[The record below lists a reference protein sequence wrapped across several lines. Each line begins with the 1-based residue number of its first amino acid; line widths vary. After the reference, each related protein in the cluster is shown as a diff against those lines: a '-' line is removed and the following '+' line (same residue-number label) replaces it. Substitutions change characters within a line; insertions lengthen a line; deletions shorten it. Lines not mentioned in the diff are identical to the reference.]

1 MRKHARS
8 GTVKSSR
15 PLIVFAGRSNVGK
28 SSIIRALTGKK
39 VRVGKSPG
47 STRWEQWIDL
57 DAVTIVDIPGFGYM
71 ASTSKTDIEKTKT
84 IVIQKLEKWSKRI
97 VLAVLIIDISLFR
110 KLVERWN
117 DRNEIPIDIEFYSFL
132 NEIAPQVLV
141 VANKIDK
148 VKKSRIKDEI
158 DYLITELKKALP
170 DKQPHVIEISASKRR
185 GLSILKEAIS
195 DAIPDTVIW

>member
-8 GTVKSSR
+8 GTAKSSR

-28 SSIIRALTGKK
+28 SSVIRALTGKK
-39 VRVGKSPG
+39 VRVGKNPG

-57 DAVTIVDIPGFGYM
+57 DSVTIVDIPGFGYM
-71 ASTSKTDIEKTKT
+71 ASTSKSDIEKTKKL
-84 IVIQKLEKWSKRI
+84 VIQKLEKWSKRI
-97 VLAVLIIDISLFR
+97 VLAILIIDISLFR
-110 KLVERWN
+110 KLVERWHN
-117 DRNEIPIDIEFYSFL
+117 RNEIPIDIEFYSFL

-158 DYLITELKKALP
+158 DYLITQLKEAVP
-170 DKQPHVIEISASKRR
+170 DKEPQVIEISASKRR
-185 GLSILKEAIS
+185 GLIHLKEAIS
-195 DAIPDTVIW
+195 DAIPDIVIW